1 MYVADWVLRALDAEL
16 GSRPPERGGAL
27 LGPRGRPVL
36 THFVADAEAVATATS
51 FAPSRALAARV
62 RALERD
68 AELELKGIVHSH
80 RDGLDRL
87 SRRDVIELATGLRLN
102 PHLAS
107 YGGPIV
113 TGPRDGDLVAHELP
127 VGAGKLS
134 YFAAH
139 RTRDGGAEVRAVPL
153 RLVPLLRDLEHAAAE
168 LGGAAPVTFV
178 SDAGNGALLGGRL
191 QLPESLELLVLASE
205 LYPSLPPVLLLT
217 EGGGATEQL
226 QLPWELAAPEEE
238 RLLAALRTV
247 FDGRG
252 PFRRAHGPR
261 GGPALTRDG
270 IRARLAGWEPRL
282 AGDELEAR
290 AVALRAGLLSR
301 SEGLLSRSLRDR
313 SALVAG
319 CGSVGSYLAEQ
330 LVRSG
335 VGRLVLL
342 DPEEVEAENLS
353 RAVYTADDVGRPKP
367 EALARR
373 LLEIDPAVELALVP
387 SAVEALAPAA
397 LDVLVRGADVVLAAT
412 DDPAAQRAL
421 DRFAFARGKPAL
433 FVGLYAGAQGGE
445 VIVDGAGADPVLPV
459 RDPQPARVR
468 ARQGA
473 GEPRG
478 RLRYGPAEG
487 RGRAR
492 GGRPPRRERGGE
504 ARAVAAAAGGE
515 RRRAAN
521 LRRGGAR
528 RGHAVPHALDGLRL
542 LVLPAGVRR
551 DAGAG
556 CVPGRVAH
564 AAAER
569 GLSGVRSSR
578 GADRPPRGSLARA
591 EPRRVRGGPRRGAR
605 GELSRPCEDARSG
618 ATTHGTART
627 GCTDRPEP
635 RRAKMAP
642 RRPVA
647 GERPEAW
654 KSTAER

>member
-1 MYVADWVLRALDAEL
+1 M
-16 GSRPPERGGAL
+16 
-27 LGPRGRPVL
+27 
-36 THFVADAEAVATATS
+36 
-51 FAPSRALAARV
+51 

-87 SRRDVIELATGLRLN
+87 SRRDAIELATGLRLN

-113 TGPRDGDLVAHELP
+113 TGPRDGDLASHELP

-238 RLLAALRTV
+238 RLLAALRTL

-445 VIVDGAGADPVLPV
+445 VIVTVPERTPCYLCAT
-459 RDPQPARVR
+459 RSRHEFER
-468 ARQGA
+468 ARGRVSRA
-473 GEPRG
+473 VDYGTG
-478 RLRYGPAEG
+478 RLR
-487 RGRAR
+487 
-492 GGRPPRRERGGE
+492 GE
-504 ARAVAAAAGGE
+504 VALGADVHHVASAAVK
-515 RRRAAN
+515 
-521 LRRGGAR
+521 L
-528 RGHAVPHALDGLRL
+528 ALSL
-542 LVLPAGVRR
+542 LLPAGS
-551 DAGAG
+551 DAGLRTFAEEALAAG
-556 CVPGRVAH
+556 MPYLTLSTVSGYWFYPQVFGETPGQGAYQGVWLTPRPSEDCPVCGPPAARIDPLEVPLRVPSR
-564 AAAER
+564 AAFAEVLDEER
-569 GLSGVRSSR
+569 
-578 GADRPPRGSLARA
+578 AGS
-591 EPRRVRGGPRRGAR
+591 
-605 GELSRPCEDARSG
+605 
-618 ATTHGTART
+618 
-627 GCTDRPEP
+627 
-635 RRAKMAP
+635 
-642 RRPVA
+642 
-647 GERPEAW
+647 
-654 KSTAER
+654 